1 MKTTFYAMLFRQ
13 KYINRWGLMNNS
25 RNETLSEHSFE
36 TAVTAH
42 ALALIGN
49 TYFGRSYNADRIA
62 VEALFHDSTE
72 VFTGDMPTPAKYFSP
87 ELRKSYAKLEENAIE
102 AFISKL
108 PDELKA
114 QYYDLLC
121 PSDEDNKLLIKI
133 ADKLCA
139 YIKCIDEIKV
149 GNNEFRDAAESTLR
163 SLQKYDSPEL
173 KYYMENILPTFE
185 MTVDQL

>member
-1 MKTTFYAMLFRQ
+1 MKTTFFAMLFRQ

-49 TYFGRSYNADRIA
+49 TFFEKSYDPNRIA

-87 ELRKSYAKLEENAIE
+87 ELRENYSKLEENAVE
-102 AFISKL
+102 AFLSKL
-108 PDELKA
+108 PDELKCS
-114 QYYDLLC
+114 YSELLR
-121 PSDEDNKLLIKI
+121 PSDEEDRLLIKI

-149 GNNEFRDAAESTLR
+149 GNNEFRDAARSTLE
-163 SLQKYDSPEL
+163 SLEKYDSPEL
-173 KYYMENILPTFE
+173 DYYMRNVLPAYE
-185 MTVDQL
+185 LTVDQL